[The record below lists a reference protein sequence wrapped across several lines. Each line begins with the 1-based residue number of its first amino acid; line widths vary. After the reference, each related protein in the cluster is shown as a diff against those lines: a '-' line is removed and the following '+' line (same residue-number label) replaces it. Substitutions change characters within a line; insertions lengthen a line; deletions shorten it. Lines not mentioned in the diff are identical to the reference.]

1 MQVNSDYSKKIFN
14 LPIPTDVFEMVPLE
28 IMKIDDFLV
37 SYHFF
42 KDFIYLFGT
51 EREKEWESTS
61 RGEADSS
68 LNREPDVGLHP
79 RTWAESDA

>member
-51 EREKEWESTS
+51 EREKE
-61 RGEADSS
+61 
-68 LNREPDVGLHP
+68 
-79 RTWAESDA
+79 